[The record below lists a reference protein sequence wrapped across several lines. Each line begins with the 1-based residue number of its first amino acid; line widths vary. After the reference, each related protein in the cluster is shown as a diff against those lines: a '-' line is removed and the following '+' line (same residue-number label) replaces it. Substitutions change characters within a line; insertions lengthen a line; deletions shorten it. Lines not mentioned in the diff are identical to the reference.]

1 MVNVALVSCAGN
13 GGIMNGQFTVVNFS
27 LSFKKQGLSMV
38 YLNYVCFG
46 IKLKTAKVTF
56 DFIVTMATA

>member
-13 GGIMNGQFTVVNFS
+13 GGIMNG
-27 LSFKKQGLSMV
+27 QGLSMV